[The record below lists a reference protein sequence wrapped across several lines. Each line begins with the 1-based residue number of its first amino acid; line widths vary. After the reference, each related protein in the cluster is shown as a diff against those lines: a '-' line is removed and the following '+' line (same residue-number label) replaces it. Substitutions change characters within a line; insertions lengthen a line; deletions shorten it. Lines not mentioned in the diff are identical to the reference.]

1 MLAPPGF
8 SDQNL
13 ICALETGEIKAFIG
27 WDKAS
32 TVPRYIR
39 EYLRQDWLTRDYSGL
54 SHYHYPRMS
63 ITMHVDDHKR
73 HRDNYARYLREA
85 CEMSGEDSAATDDWK
100 YTAKSPV
107 FEQVVGGVL
116 TQSESRIRTGAC
128 QIFEAIL
135 LRVDVEEF
143 MIDVMSKPIGQGMEN
158 MIKDSIMKF
167 SGTAL

>member
-1 MLAPPGF
+1 
-8 SDQNL
+8 
-13 ICALETGEIKAFIG
+13 
-27 WDKAS
+27 
-32 TVPRYIR
+32 
-39 EYLRQDWLTRDYSGL
+39 
-54 SHYHYPRMS
+54 
-63 ITMHVDDHKR
+63 
-73 HRDNYARYLREA
+73 
-85 CEMSGEDSAATDDWK
+85 MSGEDSAVIDDWK